1 MKIILSMRLIK
12 ENHTVKTL
20 SKYVTEFDYI
30 DKILIVSSVTTGG
43 VSICF
48 FTSVIGAPVG
58 IAIASF
64 TLVFFWQQESLKN
77 Y

>member
-1 MKIILSMRLIK
+1 MRLIK
-12 ENHTVKTL
+12 ENHTVKTM

-30 DKILIVSSVTTGG
+30 DKILIFLSVATGG

-48 FTSVIGAPVG
+48 FTSVIGAPDG

-64 TLVFFWQQESLKN
+64 TLVFSLTTRIIKN